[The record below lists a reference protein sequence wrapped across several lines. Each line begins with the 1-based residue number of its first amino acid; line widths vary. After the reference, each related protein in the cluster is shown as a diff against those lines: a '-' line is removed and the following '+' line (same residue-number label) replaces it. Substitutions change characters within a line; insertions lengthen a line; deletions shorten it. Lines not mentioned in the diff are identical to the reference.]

1 MTAISTAI
9 LASTSILG
17 SAIVFA
23 PARPPWHR
31 QIPRVVGMWLLIFTS
46 AWCVDDPYAAWGHG
60 RPQDAIAELH
70 RQATTSNR
78 WDAWF
83 DLGLAA
89 CAAGRQGDGAAWLVT
104 AHRLAPERLEPRQA
118 LRAAQVNLPLGWLD
132 RLGPLALPGLGWL
145 GLTCIALGGIT
156 LGFACAI
163 RGRRTM
169 PVLIGGALLLSA
181 LPGRIAWEHDHA
193 RQLVVTVRN
202 SQLYDSS
209 GHPIAA
215 IAAATVLEQESLT
228 AWAERILVHDEA
240 GQRGHLPLADTIA
253 QP

>member
-31 QIPRVVGMWLLIFTS
+31 QIPRVFGMWLLIFTS

-60 RPQDAIAELH
+60 RPQDAIVELH

>member
-89 CAAGRQGDGAAWLVT
+89 CAAGRQADGAAWLVT
-104 AHRLAPERLEPRQA
+104 AHRLAPERVEPRQA

-163 RGRRTM
+163 CGRRTM
-169 PVLIGGALLLSA
+169 PVLIGGALMLSA

-215 IAAATVLEQESLT
+215 IAAATVLEQESST